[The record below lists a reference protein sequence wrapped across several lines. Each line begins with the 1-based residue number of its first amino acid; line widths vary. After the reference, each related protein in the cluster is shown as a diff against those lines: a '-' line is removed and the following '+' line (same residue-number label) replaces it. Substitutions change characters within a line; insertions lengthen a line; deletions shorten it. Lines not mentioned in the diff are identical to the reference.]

1 MAKISDIDL
10 SFELDT
16 SGDIK
21 MIEDTDALFQS
32 IHIMFGT
39 PTGFNPGVEW
49 ENFGMSLKKYLFSFM
64 SNFAGQQIGNSI
76 QTHINNYDGRI
87 LLRSINVVVD
97 IESKAYII
105 DVLFSPQTQP
115 QVTQSYKTVVN
126 IL

>member
-16 SGDIK
+16 SGDLK
-21 MIEDTDALFQS
+21 MVEDVDALFQS
-32 IHIMFGT
+32 VHIMFAT
-39 PTGFNPGVEW
+39 PTGFNPGVDW

-64 SNFAGQQIGNSI
+64 STFAGEQIGNTI

-97 IESKAYII
+97 EESKAYLI
-105 DVLFSPQTQP
+105 DILFSPQNQP
-115 QVTQSYKTVVN
+115 QATKVYKTVLN